1 MFRKTEPGGR
11 CQRCRRPAR
20 IAFWWK
26 DGGLGWQKYEP
37 CWNKMSWRDGNGVD
51 VSGKIW
57 DWVMDGE
64 PRMVG
69 KCDLC
74 SEIGLLH
81 STTSVSA
88 AFYGTDEIANAET
101 NACEICVDRLRKK
114 APSKTYA
121 CVKGKIVRI
130 AK

>member
-1 MFRKTEPGGR
+1 MFRKAKPGGR

-26 DGGLGWQKYEP
+26 DAGWAGRNAALVGTRCP
-37 CWNKMSWRDGNGVD
+37 GAMGTASMSPGRFGTGSWM
-51 VSGKIW
+51 GK
-57 DWVMDGE
+57 

-74 SEIGLLH
+74 SEMRLLH